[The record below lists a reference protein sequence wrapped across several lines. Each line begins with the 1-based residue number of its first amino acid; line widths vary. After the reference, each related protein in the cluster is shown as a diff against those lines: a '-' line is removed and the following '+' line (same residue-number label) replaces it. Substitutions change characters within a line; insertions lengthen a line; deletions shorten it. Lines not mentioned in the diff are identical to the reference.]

1 MPITATISNLEIS
14 PANNAVLPNI
24 SWQTYQAMLTDM
36 GSQRSIHLAY
46 YHGVLEIKMP
56 LGLHETINYILE
68 RIIIA
73 LTEELDL
80 GIRGFGSTTLSR
92 EDLAVGVEP
101 DCCFYIQNSD
111 RISGR
116 EIDLATDPPP
126 DLVVEVDIT
135 SPSNRR
141 FAIYR
146 DLGVPEIW
154 KYSASNVRI
163 YQLQANEYL
172 ESEFS
177 LAFPMVSCMILN
189 QFLEQS
195 VSNDDNKLIREF
207 RAWIRHQI
215 SEGGRGKI
223 ED

>member
-1 MPITATISNLEIS
+1 MPITATISKPEIS

-24 SWQTYQAMLTDM
+24 SWQTYQAMLKDM
-36 GSQRSIHLAY
+36 GNQRSIHLAY

-116 EIDLATDPPP
+116 EIDLANDPPP

-154 KYSASNVRI
+154 KYSASNIRI
-163 YQLQANEYL
+163 YQLQGNEYL

-177 LAFPMVSCMILN
+177 LAFPMVSREILSR
-189 QFLEQS
+189 FLQQS
-195 VSNDDNKLIREF
+195 ASNDDNKLIREF
-207 RAWIRHQI
+207 RAWIRQQI
-215 SEGGRGKI
+215 IEGGRGKI

>member
-1 MPITATISNLEIS
+1 MTITSIISKPEIAAAL
-14 PANNAVLPNI
+14 ANNAVLPNI

-36 GSQRSIHLAY
+36 GDQRSIHLAY
-46 YHGVLEIKMP
+46 YHGILEIQMP

-68 RIIIA
+68 RIVIA

-80 GIRGFGSTTLSR
+80 GIRGFGSTRLNR

-111 RISGR
+111 RITGR
-116 EIDLATDPPP
+116 EIDLENDPPP

-154 KYSASNVRI
+154 KYSDSSIRI
-163 YQLQANEYL
+163 YKLQGDAYL
-172 ESEFS
+172 ENDFS
-177 LAFPMVSCMILN
+177 LAFPMVSSEILN
-189 QFLEQS
+189 RFLQQS

-207 RAWIRHQI
+207 RKWIRQQI
-215 SEGGRGKI
+215 NS
-223 ED
+223 

>member
-1 MPITATISNLEIS
+1 MTITSIISKPEIAA
-14 PANNAVLPNI
+14 ANNAVLPNI
-24 SWQTYQAMLTDM
+24 RWQTYQAMLTDM
-36 GSQRSIHLAY
+36 GNQRSIHLAY
-46 YHGVLEIKMP
+46 YHGVLEIQMP

-80 GIRGFGSTTLSR
+80 GIRGFGSTTLNR

-101 DCCFYIQNSD
+101 NCCFYIQNSN

-116 EIDLATDPPP
+116 EIDLAIDPPP

-154 KYSASNVRI
+154 KYSASSIRI
-163 YQLQANEYL
+163 YQLQDDEYL
-172 ESEFS
+172 EKDFS
-177 LAFPMVSCMILN
+177 LAFSMVFSEILN
-189 QFLEQS
+189 RFLQQS
-195 VSNDDNKLIREF
+195 VNDDNKLIREF
-207 RAWIRHQI
+207 RKWIRQQI
-215 SEGGRGKI
+215 NS
-223 ED
+223 

>member
-1 MPITATISNLEIS
+1 MTITPIIKPETTASS
-14 PANNAVLPNI
+14 ANNAVLPNI
-24 SWQTYQAMLTDM
+24 SWQTYQSMLNDM
-36 GSQRSIHLAY
+36 GDQRSILLAY

-56 LGLHETINYILE
+56 LGLHEAINYLLE

-80 GIRGFGSTTLSR
+80 GIRGFGSTTLNR

-101 DCCFYIQNSD
+101 DCCFYIQNYD

-116 EIDLATDPPP
+116 EIDLAINPPP

-154 KYSASNVRI
+154 KYSASSIRI
-163 YQLQANEYL
+163 YKLEASEYL

-177 LAFPMVSCMILN
+177 LAFPMVSSEILN
-189 QFLEQS
+189 QFLQQS
-195 VSNDDNKLIREF
+195 INDDNKLIREF
-207 RAWIRHQI
+207 RKWIREQI
-215 SEGGRGKI
+215 NS
-223 ED
+223 

>member
-1 MPITATISNLEIS
+1 MTTTPIISKPKTAPASNIFL
-14 PANNAVLPNI
+14 ANI

-36 GSQRSIHLAY
+36 GDRRSIRLNY
-46 YHGVLEIKMP
+46 DHGVLEIKMP
-56 LGLHETINYILE
+56 LGLHETVNYILE
-68 RIIIA
+68 RMIVA

-111 RISGR
+111 RMNGR
-116 EIDLATDPPP
+116 AIDLANDPPP

-135 SPSNRR
+135 SPSKRR

-154 KYSASNVRI
+154 RYSDSRICI

-172 ESEFS
+172 ECKFS
-177 LAFPMVSCMILN
+177 LAFPMISCEILN
-189 QFLEQS
+189 QFLEQAAS
-195 VSNDDNKLIREF
+195 SDDNKLIREF
-207 RAWIRHQI
+207 RAWIRQQTGI
-215 SEGGRGKI
+215 ITNCQSE
-223 ED
+223 

>member
-1 MPITATISNLEIS
+1 MTITSIISKPEIAAA
-14 PANNAVLPNI
+14 PDNNAVLPNI

-36 GSQRSIHLAY
+36 GDQRSIHLAY
-46 YHGVLEIKMP
+46 YRGVLEIQMP

-68 RIIIA
+68 RIVIA

-80 GIRGFGSTTLSR
+80 GIRGFGSTRLNR

-101 DCCFYIQNSD
+101 DCCFYIQNCD

-116 EIDLATDPPP
+116 EIDLAIDPPP

-135 SPSNRR
+135 SPSDRR

-146 DLGVPEIW
+146 ELGVPEIW
-154 KYSASNVRI
+154 KYSDSSIRF
-163 YQLQANEYL
+163 YKLQADEYL
-172 ESEFS
+172 ESDFS
-177 LAFPMVSCMILN
+177 LAFPIVSSEVLN
-189 QFLEQS
+189 RFLQS

-207 RAWIRHQI
+207 KKWIREQI
-215 SEGGRGKI
+215 NS
-223 ED
+223 